1 MDNKTNNKNKIA
13 KKIDNKIDIKKIN
26 LKELCD
32 IMLRIGKMIHSS
44 GGEANRV
51 ERTLSRLGKAYGCD
65 KVEVMSIAHSI
76 IVTLSRAKDSITE
89 IRRIEESQF
98 DFFKLKRT
106 NRVYREIIK
115 KPLSIEDINKKLDTI
130 ERSDKINN
138 FFNML
143 VSWCIASAF
152 YTGFFG
158 GNALDMICSGIIG
171 IILCTVIK
179 ILSPYKINYYFT
191 LIIVSLLGGFLS
203 RAFTWTGLNI
213 HTSVINAGNIMP
225 LIPGLTLTNSL
236 RDMLSKDTI
245 TGMSEIAETVVISLI
260 IATGFALTT
269 FNIEVYYEP
278 NYVTYMICGF
288 FSSLG
293 FALLFNQEKT
303 DGIIAALVSI
313 LGWLMVLIIKD
324 NYNME
329 ILGYFVAS
337 MFMTLMSE
345 ILARRRKC
353 PATIFLIQG
362 ILILVPGFG
371 LYRTMFYYVSGSA
384 SLAAFN
390 GTKTLEC
397 AAAIAFGILTTT
409 AIVDA
414 WVNRKISKTA

>member
-1 MDNKTNNKNKIA
+1 MNNKKNIK
-13 KKIDNKIDIKKIN
+13 NRIDIKKLN
-26 LKELCD
+26 LKKLCD
-32 IMLRIGKMIHSS
+32 IMLRIGKMIYSS

-51 ERTLSRLGKAYGCD
+51 ERTLSRIGRAYGCD
-65 KVEVMSIAHSI
+65 KVEVMAIAHSI
-76 IVTLSRAKDSITE
+76 IVTLSRGKESITE

-115 KPLSIEDINKKLDTI
+115 KTLSIKDINKKLDMI
-130 ERSDKINN
+130 EKSDKINN

-143 VSWCIASAF
+143 ISWCIASAF

-158 GNALDMICSGIIG
+158 GTGIDMICSGIIG
-171 IILCTVIK
+171 IMLCIVIK
-179 ILSPYKINYYFT
+179 ILSLYAINYYFT

-203 RAFTWTGLNI
+203 KAFTWTGLDI

-245 TGMSEIAETVVISLI
+245 TGISEIAETVVISLI

-269 FNIEVYYEP
+269 LNIEVYNVP
-278 NYVTYMICGF
+278 NYVAYMICGF

-293 FALLFNQEKT
+293 FALLFNQEKM
-303 DGIIAALVSI
+303 DGVIASMVSVS
-313 LGWLMVLIIKD
+313 GWLIVLIIKD

-362 ILILVPGFG
+362 IIILVPGFG
-371 LYRTMFYYVSGSA
+371 LYRTMFYYVSGTTTF
-384 SLAAFN
+384 AALN
-390 GTKTLEC
+390 GTKTLQI
-397 AAAIAFGILTTT
+397 AAAIAFGIMAMT

-414 WVNRKISKTA
+414 WVNRKMEIK

>member
-76 IVTLSRAKDSITE
+76 IVTLSRGKDSITE

-213 HTSVINAGNIMP
+213 HTSVINAGNI
-225 LIPGLTLTNSL
+225 I
-236 RDMLSKDTI
+236 
-245 TGMSEIAETVVISLI
+245 MSEIAETVVISLI